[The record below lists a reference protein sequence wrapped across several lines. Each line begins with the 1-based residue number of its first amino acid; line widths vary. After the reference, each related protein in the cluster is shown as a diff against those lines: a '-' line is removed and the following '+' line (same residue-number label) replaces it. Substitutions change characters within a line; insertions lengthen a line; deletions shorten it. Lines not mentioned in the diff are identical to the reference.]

1 MRRTWRCWV
10 SMNVV
15 RTLFKLVYPL
25 HVSFPV
31 TRSKFVLF
39 CFGASPQGV
48 IEGDGTRELRVWT
61 ELSR

>member
-1 MRRTWRCWV
+1 M